1 MEEKKTYTIHQSK
14 KSLVDRSH
22 NAPDK
27 LRTLLENTEYRL
39 DTVAEIKDIRYVN
52 DSRAIDLL
60 STRDTLKCLTKPLIW
75 IAAAPA
81 HERDY
86 ALIKKHVRYKVK
98 RIVVYGGSAD
108 YMKRHLGSLVE
119 RFNETTDL
127 ASAVEL
133 SHKHAIKND
142 TVVFSPACLPHDGYR
157 NFVDRGDAFK
167 NLVNALENA

>member
-1 MEEKKTYTIHQSK
+1 MEDKKTYTIHQSK
-14 KSLVDRSH
+14 KSLVDRGH
-22 NAPDK
+22 DAPDK

-39 DTVAEIKDIRYVN
+39 DTVAEINDVRFVN

-60 STRDTLKCLTKPLIW
+60 STRDTLKCLMKPLIW

-86 ALIKKHVRYKVK
+86 ALIMKHVRYKVK

-108 YMKRHLGSLVE
+108 YMKRHLGPLVE
-119 RFNETTDL
+119 RFNETADL
-127 ASAVEL
+127 ASAVEQAY
-133 SHKHAIKND
+133 KWAVKND
-142 TVVFSPACLPHDGYR
+142 TVVFSPGCLPNDDYR

-167 NLVNALENA
+167 NMVNALKKR